1 MFKFRLKSLKR
12 HREFL
17 LAEAQTALGAAVSNM
32 MRIEAEI
39 KRLGE
44 TIGRQCELFEQEQ
57 KKGIQAPRYFYFKN
71 HLALLE
77 RELLLTYKK
86 LEKALREVEER
97 RQAMM
102 ERDKSVKTLESI
114 ETRDRE
120 LYRLIESRKE
130 QKRLDDSAILG
141 QRIA

>member
-1 MFKFRLKSLKR
+1 MFKFRLNSLKK

-17 LAEAQTALGAAVSNM
+17 LTEAQTALGAALSDM

-39 KRLGE
+39 KQLDE
-44 TIGRQCELFEQEQ
+44 TIERQCELFEQEQ
-57 KKGIQAPRYFYFKN
+57 KNGIRAPRYFYFKN

-77 RELLLTYKK
+77 RELLLAYKK
-86 LEKALREVEER
+86 LQKALRKVEER
-97 RQAMM
+97 RQAMI
-102 ERDKSVKTLESI
+102 ECDKSVKTLESI

-130 QKRLDDSAILG
+130 QKRLDDSAVLR
-141 QRIA
+141 Q